1 MSAQQTL
8 EFQAETRQLM
18 DLMIHS
24 IYSQKEI
31 FLRELISNASD
42 AIDKRKF
49 LGLTDKSITQA
60 DENSIR
66 IEIDKATR
74 RLTISDTGI
83 GMSHAE
89 VVEHIGT
96 IAKSGTKEIL
106 DQMKKSGEAQ
116 STADL
121 IGQFGVGF
129 YSAFMVADKITLV
142 TRRANEEKATRWVSS
157 GAGTYT
163 IEETDAA
170 KIGTSITLDLK
181 PADKENGLP
190 DFTDEFEIESVVKKY
205 SDFIAYPIIMK
216 KEVHKPVKVDEGEKK
231 DGENETKMET
241 TIEDTTL
248 NSMKPI
254 WTRAKSDVKDEE
266 YNEFYK
272 HVSHDWEDP
281 LKVIHYRA
289 EGRIEY
295 QALLYLP
302 KRAPFDLY
310 YTSFKAGLQLYV
322 KKVLILERAEELLPR
337 YLRFVKGVVESA
349 DLPLNISRE
358 ILQQD
363 RHIQAVRK
371 GLTTKIISELATLM
385 EKERDK
391 YADFYREFGPA
402 IKEGASTDYENKE
415 KLSGLLLFAS
425 SNDAEKP
432 TSLKE
437 YIGRMKADQKE
448 IYYLAGESR
457 LTLENSPHT
466 ESLRAKGYEILYL
479 VDAYDEIVL
488 QNIGTFDDKKFKSAA
503 KGDLDLADEKE
514 KKKDEEKVKEA
525 EKTMGALLGALKEQ
539 LKDDV
544 KEVKFSSVLVSAP
557 SRLVGEEFDVSPYL
571 AKVLS
576 RNGEKVPP
584 MKKTLEINAEHNL
597 VKKIF
602 AIYDKNPT
610 TEELADFSQL
620 LYGQAVIADGGEI
633 ANVAKFNKAIVTIA
647 QKALP

>member
-1 MSAQQTL
+1 MSTTQTF

-49 LGLTDKSITQA
+49 LGLTDKSITQE
-60 DENSIR
+60 ENNYIR
-66 IEIDKATR
+66 IEVDKAAR

-83 GMSHAE
+83 GMSREEA
-89 VVEHIGT
+89 VTHIGT

-106 DQMKKSGEAQ
+106 EQAKTTQ
-116 STADL
+116 NPVDL

-142 TRRANEEKATRWVSS
+142 TRRAGTESAVRWVST

-163 IEETDAA
+163 IDDDQRLTA
-170 KIGTSITLDLK
+170 GTTITLDLK

-190 DFTDEFEIESVVKKY
+190 DFCDEFEVEQVVKKY
-205 SDFIAYPIIMK
+205 SDFIAYPILMK
-216 KEVHKPVKVDEGEKK
+216 KEVHKTVGEGKEAKT
-231 DGENETKMET
+231 ETSVE
-241 TIEDTTL
+241 EATL

-254 WTRAKSDVKDEE
+254 WTRSKNDVKDEE

-272 HVSHDWEDP
+272 HLSHDWEDP
-281 LKVIHYRA
+281 LKVINYRA

-295 QALLYLP
+295 LALLYLP
-302 KRAPFDLY
+302 HRAPFDLY
-310 YTSFKAGLQLYV
+310 YTSFKGGLQLYV

-337 YLRFVKGVVESA
+337 YLRFVRGVVESS

-363 RHIQAVRK
+363 RHITAIRK
-371 GLTTKIISELATLM
+371 GLTTKIISTLTDLI

-391 YADFYREFGPA
+391 FAEFYREFGPA
-402 IKEGASTDYENKE
+402 LKEGASTDFEHKE
-415 KLSGLLLFAS
+415 KLSALLLFAS
-425 SNDAEKP
+425 SNDSEK
-432 TSLKE
+432 TTTLKE
-437 YIGRMKADQKE
+437 YIGRMKEGQKD
-448 IYYLAGESR
+448 IYYLSGESR

-479 VDAYDEIVL
+479 IDAYDEIVL
-488 QNIGTFDDKKFKSAA
+488 QNIGEFEGKKFKSAS
-503 KGDLDLADEKE
+503 KGELDLADDKQKE
-514 KKKDEEKVKEA
+514 KDSETIKEA
-525 EKTMGALLGALKEQ
+525 EKTMGSLLGALKEQ
-539 LKDDV
+539 LKDQAKDI
-544 KEVKFSSVLVSAP
+544 KFSTVLVSAP
-557 SRLVGEEFDVSPYL
+557 SRVIADEFDVSPYL
-571 AKVLS
+571 EKILS

-584 MKKTLEINAEHNL
+584 RLKTLEINPGHEL
-597 VKKIF
+597 ITKLF
-602 AIYDKNPT
+602 ARYDKNPNDPI
-610 TEELADFSQL
+610 LADYAQIL
-620 LYGQAVIADGGEI
+620 WGHAVIADGGELKD
-633 ANVAKFNKAIVTIA
+633 VARFNKALLAVA
-647 QKALP
+647 SGALQ

>member
-1 MSAQQTL
+1 MSTTQTF

-49 LGLTDKSITQA
+49 LGLTDKSITQE
-60 DENSIR
+60 ENNYIR
-66 IEIDKATR
+66 IEVDKAAR

-83 GMSHAE
+83 GMSREE
-89 VVEHIGT
+89 VVTHIGT

-106 DQMKKSGEAQ
+106 EQAKTTQ
-116 STADL
+116 NPVDL

-142 TRRANEEKATRWVSS
+142 TRRAGSDSAVRWVST

-163 IEETDAA
+163 IDDDQRLTA
-170 KIGTSITLDLK
+170 GTTITLDLK
-181 PADKENGLP
+181 TADKENGLP
-190 DFTDEFEIESVVKKY
+190 DFCDEFEIEQVVKKY
-205 SDFIAYPIIMK
+205 SDFIAYPILMK
-216 KEVHKPVKVDEGEKK
+216 KEVHKTAVGADGTGEGK
-231 DGENETKMET
+231 DAKTETN
-241 TIEDTTL
+241 IEEVTL

-254 WTRAKSDVKDEE
+254 WTRNKNDVKDEE

-272 HVSHDWEDP
+272 HLSHDWEDP
-281 LKVIHYRA
+281 LKVINYRA

-302 KRAPFDLY
+302 HRAPFDLY
-310 YTSFKAGLQLYV
+310 YTSFKGGLQLYV

-337 YLRFVKGVVESA
+337 YLRFVRGVVESS

-363 RHIQAVRK
+363 RHITAIKK
-371 GLTTKIISELATLM
+371 GLTTKIISTLTDLI

-391 YADFYREFGPA
+391 FAEFYREFGPA
-402 IKEGASTDYENKE
+402 LKEGASTDFEHKD
-415 KLSGLLLFAS
+415 KLSALLLFAS
-425 SNDAEKP
+425 SNDAEK
-432 TSLKE
+432 TTTLKE
-437 YIGRMKADQKE
+437 YIGRMKAEQKD
-448 IYYLAGESR
+448 IYYLSGESR

-479 VDAYDEIVL
+479 IDAYDEIVL
-488 QNIGTFDDKKFKSAA
+488 QNIGEFEGKKFKSAS
-503 KGDLDLADEKE
+503 KGELDLADDKQKE
-514 KKKDEEKVKEA
+514 KDSETIKEA

-539 LKDDV
+539 LKDQAKDI
-544 KEVKFSSVLVSAP
+544 KFSTVLVTAP
-557 SRLVGEEFDVSPYL
+557 SRVVADEFDVSPYL
-571 AKVLS
+571 EKILS

-584 MKKTLEINAEHNL
+584 RLKTLELNPAHEL
-597 VKKIF
+597 VTKLY
-602 AIYDKNPT
+602 ARYDKNPNDPVI
-610 TEELADFSQL
+610 ADYAQL
-620 LYGQAVIADGGEI
+620 LWGHAVIADGGELKD
-633 ANVAKFNKAIVTIA
+633 VARFNKALLSIA
-647 QKALP
+647 TGALQ